1 MNLMDSF
8 FPENT
13 QKSQS
18 ANNSKSEMLLGNE
31 ESIIS
36 NYGSIPQNVTKNDVL
51 EIAHNTGNLEGDV
64 ELMRLW
70 SEQSLTAQTTALSA
84 LDVRVNHA
92 SQSMKNEQQYS
103 KKIAKHGKNI
113 STHRLVNQVTQTNYD
128 GFQSALNSAN
138 ETIAL

>member
-1 MNLMDSF
+1 MSLMDSF

-13 QKSQS
+13 KTSQP

-31 ESIIS
+31 ENVIH
-36 NYGSIPQNVTKNDVL
+36 NYGSVPQNVTKNDVIEL
-51 EIAHNTGNLEGDV
+51 AHNTGNLEGDI
-64 ELMRLW
+64 ELLKLW
-70 SEQSLTAQTTALSA
+70 SEQSLNAQTSALTA
-84 LDVRVNHA
+84 LDVRTNHA
-92 SQSMKNEQQYS
+92 SQSMKNEQSYK

-128 GFQSALNSAN
+128 GFQSALNSAQ